1 MYSEEEMLALSGIQ
15 HYSFCPR
22 QWALIHVEQQWA
34 DNVLTVEGDLA
45 HKRAHDQGI
54 REKRGDLITIRG
66 LNVHSYSLGLRGQCD
81 VVEFVADDEGI
92 SLAGESDR
100 WRVVPVEYKRG
111 KSKRIDADRLQLCAQ
126 AICLEEMLC
135 CDVREAFLYY
145 RSTRSRERVDLTSG
159 LRAEAM
165 RVAAEMHRL
174 FASRHT
180 PPPKKAKAC
189 SSCSLKDACLPGL
202 ESRETVREYFSRRLG
217 EVQ

>member
-22 QWALIHVEQQWA
+22 QWALIHVEQQWV
-34 DNVLTVEGDLA
+34 DNVLTVEGGLV

-66 LNVHSYSLGLRGQCD
+66 LDVHSYSLGLRGQCD
-81 VVEFVADDEGI
+81 VVEFVSDDEGV
-92 SLAGESDR
+92 SLAGEQGL

-126 AICLEEMLC
+126 AFCLEEMFC

-145 RSTRSRERVDLTSG
+145 GSAHSRKGWT
-159 LRAEAM
+159 
-165 RVAAEMHRL
+165 
-174 FASRHT
+174 
-180 PPPKKAKAC
+180 
-189 SSCSLKDACLPGL
+189 
-202 ESRETVREYFSRRLG
+202 
-217 EVQ
+217 

>member
-34 DNVLTVEGDLA
+34 DNVLTVEGGLV
-45 HKRAHDQGI
+45 HKRAHNQGI
-54 REKRGDLITIRG
+54 REKRGDVITVRE

-92 SLAGESDR
+92 PLTGEPGF

-145 RSTRSRERVDLTSG
+145 GSTHSRERVDLTSE

-165 RVAAEMHRL
+165 RVAGEMHRL
-174 FASRHT
+174 FANRHT
-180 PPPKKAKAC
+180 PSPKKRKTC
-189 SSCSLKDACLPGL
+189 TSCSLKDKCLPGL
-202 ESRETVREYFSRRLG
+202 DKHETVQEYFDRRLR
-217 EVQ
+217 EMQ

>member
-1 MYSEEEMLALSGIQ
+1 MYSEEDMLALSGIQ

-22 QWALIHVEQQWA
+22 QWALIHVERQWA
-34 DNVLTVEGDLA
+34 DNVLTMEGDLV

-66 LNVHSYSLGLRGQCD
+66 LDVHSYSLGLRGQCD
-81 VVEFVADDEGI
+81 VVEFVADDEGVP
-92 SLAGESDR
+92 LAGEQGL

-126 AICLEEMLC
+126 AFCLEEMLC

-145 RSTRSRERVDLTSG
+145 GSTHSRERVDLTPE
-159 LRAEAM
+159 LRSEVVRLAD
-165 RVAAEMHRL
+165 EMHRL

-180 PPPKKAKAC
+180 PYPKKSKAC
-189 SSCSLKDACLPGL
+189 ASCSLKDACLPGL
-202 ESRETVREYFSRRLG
+202 KGRETVREYFDRRLG
-217 EVQ
+217 EVK